1 MSSPNLPS
9 RIDRAAVER
18 IIQRAAELQTGEH
31 EIGDELSASDVMALG
46 KEVGIP
52 ERYLRQAMLEEQSK
66 APLPAAQGFLDR
78 AMGPGIVSAQRVVQG
93 TVEQAEAALLRW
105 MQEEELFE
113 VQRQQP
119 GRITWEPLRPGR
131 ATLRKLTSRRP
142 FMLSKASLVS
152 ATVSALEEGYAH
164 VALTADLRPARGS
177 MIGGVAAGASLG
189 VAGSIILA
197 VMSPYL
203 LVAAA
208 PLPFAAA
215 MIYGFGRAHRPVA
228 ERTVLGL
235 ERALDHL
242 ERGGIKPAHAL
253 PARPSTIAGAV
264 LDEVR
269 RALGG

>member
-1 MSSPNLPS
+1 MTSPNLPS

-31 EIGDELSASDVMALG
+31 DIGEELSASDVLALG

-52 ERYLRQAMLEEQSK
+52 ERYLRQAILEEQSK

-78 AMGPGIVSAQRVVQG
+78 TMGPGVVSAQRVVQG
-93 TVEQAEAALLRW
+93 TVEEIEAALIRW

-113 VQRQQP
+113 LQRQQP

-142 FMLSKASLVS
+142 FMLTKASLVS
-152 ATVSALEEGYAH
+152 ATVTALEPGYAH
-164 VALTADLRPARGS
+164 VALSADLRAARGS
-177 MIGGVAAGASLG
+177 MVGGVAAGASFG
-189 VAGSIILA
+189 VVGAVILA

-203 LVAAA
+203 VVAAA

-215 MIYGFGRAHRPVA
+215 MMYGFGRAHRPVA
-228 ERTVLGL
+228 ERALLGL

-242 ERGGIKPAHAL
+242 ERGGIKPTHAL
-253 PARPSTIAGAV
+253 PARSSTIAGAV
-264 LDEVR
+264 LEEVR